1 MKLIAKYNRVNIPIT
16 IGILL
21 ISSFVYYF
29 ILHHVLLHQ
38 VDKDLRIEQQEI
50 LKHLS
55 ETGQLPEST
64 NYKDQLIE
72 FNATSLTHYREKF
85 STENIYNKREDEDET
100 YRRIDFMV
108 TQNGENFI
116 ATVKKSEQETEHIVR
131 LILVITLS
139 IIGTLLLIL
148 FITNRFLLSKLWQPF
163 NNTLEQLKQ
172 FNLSAKNKILLQP
185 TDINEFKEL
194 NATVMSMTQKV
205 NNDYE
210 SLKRFTENASHEIQT
225 PLAIIKNKMELLAQ
239 SENLEESQINLI
251 QSITHAASRLSRMNQ
266 SLLLLTKIE
275 NRQFENTERINFSY
289 ILNRHIDNLEE
300 LPATKNI
307 RLIKNIVNDFFI
319 EMNEPLAEVLIS
331 NLLINAVKHNFQNG
345 TIEIVLAANTLTV
358 SNTGPIPKIQ
368 TSELF
373 ERFKKEST
381 SNESLG
387 LGLSIVKTICDSYG
401 FEVSYNFK
409 DGMHVMKITFT
420 Q

>member
-29 ILHHVLLHQ
+29 ILHFVLMHQ
-38 VDKDLRIEQQEI
+38 VNKDLRIEQQEI

-55 ETGQLPEST
+55 ETGKLPEST

-72 FNATSLTHYREKF
+72 FKATNLTYFKEKF
-85 STENIYNKREDEDET
+85 STENIYNKRADEDET

-116 ATVKKSEQETEHIVR
+116 ATVKKSEQETEDIVR
-131 LILVITLS
+131 LILVITLFM
-139 IIGTLLLIL
+139 IGVLLLIL
-148 FITNRFLLSKLWQPF
+148 FITNRFLLSKLWRPF
-163 NNTLEQLKQ
+163 HNTLEQLKQ
-172 FNLSAKNKILLQP
+172 FNLSSKNKILLQP

-194 NATVMSMTQKV
+194 NATVLAMTQKV
-205 NNDYE
+205 NNDYD

-225 PLAIIKNKMELLAQ
+225 PLAIIRNKMELFAQ

-251 QSITHAASRLSRMNQ
+251 QSINHAVSRLSRMNQ

-275 NRQFENTERINFSY
+275 NRQFENTEKINFSY
-289 ILNRHIDNLEE
+289 ILNRQVDNLEE

-307 RLIKNIVNDFFI
+307 RLVKNIVNGFFL
-319 EMNEPLAEVLIS
+319 EMNDSLAEVLIS
-331 NLLINAVKHNFQNG
+331 NLLINAVKHNYQNG
-345 TIEIVLAANTLTV
+345 IIEIGLDTNSLTI
-358 SNTGPIPKIQ
+358 SNTGPAPKIK

-387 LGLSIVKTICDSYG
+387 LGLSIVKTICNSYG
-401 FEVSYNFK
+401 FEILYHFINE
-409 DGMHVMKITFT
+409 MHVIKITF
-420 Q
+420 

>member
-1 MKLIAKYNRVNIPIT
+1 MKLIAKYNRINIPIT
-16 IGILL
+16 IAVLL
-21 ISSFVYYF
+21 ISSVAYYF

-64 NYKDQLIE
+64 HYKDQLIE
-72 FNATSLTHYREKF
+72 FQATNLIHYREKF
-85 STENIYNKREDEDET
+85 STENIYNKREDEEEP

-108 TQNGENFI
+108 TQNGINYI
-116 ATVKKSEQETEHIVR
+116 ATVKKSEQETEDIVR
-131 LILVITLS
+131 LILVITLF
-139 IIGTLLLIL
+139 IIAILLLIL
-148 FITNRFLLSKLWQPF
+148 FITNRFLLSKLWKPF

-172 FNLSAKNKILLQP
+172 FNLSSKNKILVQP

-239 SENLEESQINLI
+239 SENLGESQITII
-251 QSITHAASRLSRMNQ
+251 QSINDAASRLSRMNQ

-275 NRQFENTERINFSY
+275 NRQFENTERIDFSH

-307 RLIKNIVNDFFI
+307 LLIKNIADDFFI
-319 EMNEPLAEVLIS
+319 EMNEPLAEILIS
-331 NLLINAVKHNFQNG
+331 NLLINALKHNYQNG
-345 TIEIVLAANTLTV
+345 NIEISLAANALTV
-358 SNTGPIPKIQ
+358 SNTGPVPKIK

-401 FEVSYNFK
+401 FEVSYNFTE
-409 DGMHVMKITFT
+409 GMHVMKITFT
-420 Q
+420 